1 MSRLREELDRY
12 LRIRRSLG
20 WDLRTTERVLWRFIS
35 FAESQ
40 SAEHISTNL
49 FLKWQQSFG
58 RASRQT
64 WPARLGMVRL
74 FQWAARPRSS
84 T

>member
-1 MSRLREELDRY
+1 MNRKQYAEIIEARLREELDRY

-20 WDLRTTERVLWRFIS
+20 WDLRTTERVLWRFIA

-64 WPARLGMVRL
+64 GPLSKTL
-74 FQWAARPRSS
+74 S
-84 T
+84 